1 MRVLRSQVQYINSL
15 DRNDGENIG
24 NFTVTWPNNFIPV
37 HADELVRMSL
47 VSFSTYNYFYWTNRY
62 NNAFNINGQVYF
74 LTIGFCTPE
83 NNLDNFCSLL
93 NNVILS
99 TLPGYTSGAVSWAYL
114 LVSPSLDYPGY
125 NDNVQPQ
132 YRVKFTSTANI
143 PFTLSFEGA
152 SPNYS
157 KLNGALLLGFNPGG
171 NYTTIASINP
181 LEVPYTFT
189 FPANGT
195 IDSTCAPIRGKLQ
208 NIVLEM
214 SVPPKNVA
222 FDIKTGYL
230 NYTPTFAYIPALAEP
245 FDPIVYT
252 PQDTEAWTWQSP
264 SKGGKLG
271 TIRYRTLTP
280 AYDPLLMVADYTLAI
295 RVDFLVDDIVEQ
307 MKLMRQSLH
316 YQKLLL
322 IQNDQHHQ
330 DAQPEEPEEPEEPE
344 DVQDGD
350 QAPDTSGGVQE
361 TEDQLHEGTLDYY
374 GGNNLFD
381 D

>member
-74 LTIGFCTPE
+74 LPIGFCTPE
-83 NNLDNFCSLL
+83 DNLDNFCSLL
-93 NNVILS
+93 NLEILPR
-99 TLPGYTSGAVSWAYL
+99 LPGYVSGSVSWTYL
-114 LVSPSLDYPGY
+114 LTSPSLDYPGY

-132 YRVKFTSTANI
+132 YRVVFTNGANI
-143 PFTLSFEGA
+143 PFNLSFEGA
-152 SPNYS
+152 APNYS

-181 LEVPYTFT
+181 LEVPYVFT

-195 IDSTCAPIRGKLQ
+195 IDSTCAPISGKLQ

-230 NYTPTFAYIPALAEP
+230 NFTPTFAYIPALAEP

-252 PQDTEAWTWQSP
+252 PQDTGAWTWQSP

-271 TIRYRTLTP
+271 TIRYRMLTP
-280 AYDPLLMVADYTLAI
+280 AYDALLMVADYTLAI
-295 RVDFLVDDIVEQ
+295 RVDFLVDDVVEQ

-316 YQKLLL
+316 FQKLLL

-330 DAQPEEPEEPEEPE
+330 DAQPEEETDEPEEP
-344 DVQDGD
+344 QGGD
-350 QAPDTSGGVQE
+350 QAPDTTGGVQE
-361 TEDQLHEGTLDYY
+361 TEDQLHEGNLDFY